1 MEVRKTM
8 NKRINQLGCI
18 LLFICFIS
26 YFIPNV
32 QANPSLYVSS
42 YSISPDILQPG
53 DTGLLTITITNGETS
68 ATNTDADYLNSLLVD
83 QTVDTI
89 GAVIENIYITP
100 DGDGK
105 QVVKAS
111 KNYEYPV
118 EIAPGS
124 SITIEFTVF
133 AEKNLSNGIYTPLVH
148 VDLESDSFQDVS
160 FPIVVRVNDDSID
173 MITEEVPSSISIIGE
188 TDLSFLLVNN
198 RQNEISNIQ
207 IIPEQKEDIEISP
220 SKAFIS
226 TLSSLDN
233 EAIHFS
239 IIPKTQGNQTITF
252 QCTYKNGENIHK
264 QNFSFLMSFSS
275 FYEVYPI
282 IYSSPEVIKKDE
294 TKEIRLKVYNAKN
307 EEINGVRITPI
318 TEAQITPNEYFI
330 GSMDADDLYAVT
342 FDISAANLEEN
353 KSYPISYQ
361 ITFKQDNNIYSNIP
375 ITSSI
380 IIQSAETHN
389 GIEFII
395 AGVFIVL
402 LAILLLGYFVL
413 KKRRGRS

>member
-1 MEVRKTM
+1 M

-26 YFIPNV
+26 FFIPNT
-32 QANPSLYVSS
+32 QANPSLYISS
-42 YSISPDILQPG
+42 YTMSPEILQPG
-53 DTGLLTITITNGETS
+53 DTGLLTITITNGETT
-68 ATNTDADYLNSLLVD
+68 ATNTDTDYLNSLLID
-83 QTVDTI
+83 QTVETI

-124 SITIEFTVF
+124 SVTLDFTVL
-133 AEKNLSNGIYTPLVH
+133 AEENLSNGIYTPVIH

-160 FPIVVRVNDDSID
+160 FPIAIRVNDDTID
-173 MITEEVPSSISIIGE
+173 MISQVVPSSISIIGE
-188 TDLSFLLVNN
+188 TDLSFLMVNN

-220 SKAFIS
+220 SKAYIS
-226 TLSSLDN
+226 RLSPLDH

-252 QCTYKNGENIHK
+252 QCIYKNGENIHE
-264 QNFSFLMSFSS
+264 QNFSFPMNFSS

-282 IYSSPEVIKKDE
+282 IYYSPEVMKKGE
-294 TKEIRLKVYNAKN
+294 TKEIRLKIYNAKN
-307 EEINGVRITPI
+307 EEITGVRITPV
-318 TEAQITPNEYFI
+318 TKAQITPTEYFI

-342 FDISAANLEEN
+342 FDISAGNLEEN
-353 KSYPISYQ
+353 ESYPIAYQ

-380 IIQSAETHN
+380 TVEAAESQN
-389 GIEFII
+389 GIELIL
-395 AGVFIVL
+395 AGVFLI
-402 LAILLLGYFVL
+402 ILIIISLGYFVL
-413 KKRRGRS
+413 KKKRGRL